1 MATNTHHTD
10 DPTHGHAGTEVAPA
24 QTGVIWRTF
33 VILSVITAF
42 EFTLAYF
49 MKAGL
54 FRTSIF
60 VGMTLVKAFYIVGE
74 FMHLRHEVKSL
85 IWAITIPV
93 LFIVWLLIALLTE
106 GGSIFQLR

>member
-1 MATNTHHTD
+1 MANNAHNHD
-10 DPTHGHAGTEVAPA
+10 AHGGTEIPPA
-24 QTGVIWRTF
+24 NTGIIWRTF
-33 VILSVITAF
+33 IILSVITAF
-42 EFTLAYF
+42 EFTLAF
-49 MKAGL
+49 LMKAGGL
-54 FRTSIF
+54 RTSIF

-74 FMHLRHEVKSL
+74 FMHLKHEVKSL